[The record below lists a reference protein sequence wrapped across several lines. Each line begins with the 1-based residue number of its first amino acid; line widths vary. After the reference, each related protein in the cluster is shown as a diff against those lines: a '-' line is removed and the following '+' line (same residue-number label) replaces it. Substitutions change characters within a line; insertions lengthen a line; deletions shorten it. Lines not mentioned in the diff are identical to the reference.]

1 MSCIYKIKKS
11 LPDCTPVETQLA
23 EYILNNRS
31 AVIHY
36 SAQLLAKKSN
46 TSAATVVRYAKKLGY
61 KGFQQ
66 LKIDLAKDNSEQEV
80 SFDDIIL
87 EEDDTLTLVKKSY
100 SSNLKTLEQ
109 TYNLINVEHLSNAIH
124 LLTQAETIYL
134 VGVGGSSIICEDL
147 MHKLTR
153 INKKVIFHQNFHI
166 FLHNLTYIKPK
177 DVLIAVS
184 YSGETPEIINAVKFA
199 NAAHAPVV
207 AITQFRKNTLAKLA
221 DILLNTASEEK
232 EMRLGAISS
241 RFSSLILSDL
251 LYLGLAKQNIDD
263 TTAKILETRQ
273 IIKKLQ

>member
-80 SFDDIIL
+80 SFDDMIL

-109 TYNLINVEHLSNAIH
+109 TYNLINVEHLSSAIH

-221 DILLNTASEEK
+221 DIPLNTASEEK

>member
-80 SFDDIIL
+80 SFDDMIL

-109 TYNLINVEHLSNAIH
+109 TYNLINVEYLSSAIH

-207 AITQFRKNTLAKLA
+207 AITQFRKNTLTKLA

>member
-1 MSCIYKIKKS
+1 MSCIYKIRKS
-11 LPDCTPVETQLA
+11 LPDCTPVEKQLA
-23 EYILNNRS
+23 EYILNNKS

-36 SAQLLAKKSN
+36 SAQLLAENSN

-109 TYNLINVEHLSNAIH
+109 TYNLINVEHLSSAIH

>member
-109 TYNLINVEHLSNAIH
+109 TYNLINVEHLSSAIH

>member
-87 EEDDTLTLVKKSY
+87 EDDDTLTLVKKSY

-109 TYNLINVEHLSNAIH
+109 TYNLINVEHLSSAIH

-207 AITQFRKNTLAKLA
+207 AITQFRKNTLDKLA

>member
-80 SFDDIIL
+80 SFDDMIL

-109 TYNLINVEHLSNAIH
+109 TYNLINVEHLSSAIH

-273 IIKKLQ
+273 IIKNLQ

>member
-80 SFDDIIL
+80 SFDDMIL

-109 TYNLINVEHLSNAIH
+109 TYNLINVEHLSSAIH

-221 DILLNTASEEK
+221 DIPLNTASEEK

-263 TTAKILETRQ
+263 TTTKILQTRQ
-273 IIKKLQ
+273 IIKNLQ